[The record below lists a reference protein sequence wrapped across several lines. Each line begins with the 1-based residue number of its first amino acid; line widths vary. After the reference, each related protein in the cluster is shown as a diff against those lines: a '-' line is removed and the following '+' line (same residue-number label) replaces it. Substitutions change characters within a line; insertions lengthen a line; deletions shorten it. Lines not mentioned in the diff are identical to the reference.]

1 LLERLLLT
9 ERSVTVVNGKVSVQG
24 LLCGGLV
31 RWKRRSMAEV
41 VQRTDGLRSASAEE
55 PTYEVS
61 EAILDALRTVYDPCC
76 KEKEISVVDMGLI
89 ESVHLDGEAAKVEL
103 VLTSG
108 WCPFAVDLLGMIQD
122 KVESLSGVQG
132 VEVEIVWDKAWSP
145 ARLSK
150 PAREKLRWMP
160 PPAAVADR
168 EAYIREA
175 REHVAVNR
183 RARAEGAQEVER

>member
-1 LLERLLLT
+1 
-9 ERSVTVVNGKVSVQG
+9 VVYGKASVQG
-24 LLCGGLV
+24 LLSGGLE

-41 VQRTDGLRSASAEE
+41 VNRTDGLESASVEE
-55 PTYEVS
+55 PAS
-61 EAILDALRTVYDPCC
+61 EASEVILDALRTVYDPCC

-89 ESVHLDGEAAKVEL
+89 ESIHLDGEAAKVEL

-122 KVESLSGVQG
+122 KVESLPGVEG

-145 ARLSK
+145 ERLSK
-150 PAREKLRWMP
+150 PAHEKLRWMP
-160 PPAAVADR
+160 APAAVADR

-175 REHVAVNR
+175 REHIAVSR
-183 RARAEGAQEVER
+183 RSRAEGAQEVER